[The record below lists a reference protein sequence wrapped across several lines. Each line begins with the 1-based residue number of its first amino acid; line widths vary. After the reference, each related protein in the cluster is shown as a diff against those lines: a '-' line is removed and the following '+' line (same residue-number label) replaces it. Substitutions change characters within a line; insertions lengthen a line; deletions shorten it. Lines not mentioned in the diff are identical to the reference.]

1 MTSSLFLVVIFSLYF
16 TKFVD
21 NPSVKANDEPED
33 NNEEDNQDLQF
44 KIDQINKELQEE
56 SDYQEIK
63 NEKDLI
69 SNHNDDEEDNESLD
83 FSKPNESK

>member
-1 MTSSLFLVVIFSLYF
+1 MTSSLFLVVIISLYF

-21 NPSVKANDEPED
+21 NPSIRANDEPED

-56 SDYQEIK
+56 SDYQEIQ

-69 SNHNDDEEDNESLD
+69 LNDNDDEEDNESLD
-83 FSKPNESK
+83 FGKPNEGK